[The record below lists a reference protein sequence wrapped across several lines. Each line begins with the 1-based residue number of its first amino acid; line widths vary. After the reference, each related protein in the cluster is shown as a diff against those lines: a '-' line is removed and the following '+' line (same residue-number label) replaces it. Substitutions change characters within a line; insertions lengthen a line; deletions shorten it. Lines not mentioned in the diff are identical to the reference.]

1 MLESDNDFSE
11 QFLREI
17 LLPLYY
23 PLSIVLNDSYG
34 SRLPGILDMVG
45 GPMDFTSPVKQIKKS
60 HSKPTNRQ
68 SILSPRTLD
77 RISRPRRRDLSP
89 TPFPIVTSR
98 RTFKSTPKKQ
108 KPSKFAGVLKRL
120 QKTEVSITH
129 NVPSK
134 KVRKTGIA
142 MGRAGSTFGS
152 QRASQPMMNLDDGA
166 EVQVPATPAPKKR
179 TVI

>member
-1 MLESDNDFSE
+1 
-11 QFLREI
+11 
-17 LLPLYY
+17 
-23 PLSIVLNDSYG
+23 
-34 SRLPGILDMVG
+34 MVG
-45 GPMDFTSPVKQIKKS
+45 GPMDFTSPVKQTKKS
-60 HSKPTNRQ
+60 HSKPANRQ

-77 RISRPRRRDLSP
+77 RISRPHRRDLSP

-98 RTFKSTPKKQ
+98 KTFKSTPKKQ

-134 KVRKTGIA
+134 KVRRTGIA

-152 QRASQPMMNLDDGA
+152 QLASQPMMNLDDGA

-179 TVI
+179 TVIQHG